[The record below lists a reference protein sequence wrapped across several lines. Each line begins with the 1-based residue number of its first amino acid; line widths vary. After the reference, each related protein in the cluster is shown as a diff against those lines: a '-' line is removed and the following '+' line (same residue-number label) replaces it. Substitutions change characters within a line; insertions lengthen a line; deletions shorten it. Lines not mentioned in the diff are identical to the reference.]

1 MIDLLLP
8 VAALGGLGLVFGGLL
23 GVAAKAFYVKKDERA
38 EQIVQLL
45 PGANCGGCGFAGCSA
60 MASALA
66 EGRAM
71 PSSCAVLKAE
81 QLQAISELMGLETAS
96 VEKRVAKVLCSGT
109 CSQAAVKYEYDGI
122 RDCVAAYRYG
132 GGEKACLY
140 GCSGYGSC
148 VRACKF
154 GAIQVVDGVA
164 QADPEKCVGCGSC
177 VSVCPKRLIELV
189 PVTQRTFVKCRS
201 REKGAVIKDICKAGC
216 IGCKICEKN
225 CPTGAVT
232 VTDNIASI
240 QYDICTNCGLCAEK
254 CPKKVIEFKQA
265 M

>member
-1 MIDLLLP
+1 
-8 VAALGGLGLVFGGLL
+8 
-23 GVAAKAFYVKKDERA
+23 
-38 EQIVQLL
+38 
-45 PGANCGGCGFAGCSA
+45 
-60 MASALA
+60 
-66 EGRAM
+66 
-71 PSSCAVLKAE
+71 
-81 QLQAISELMGLETAS
+81 
-96 VEKRVAKVLCSGT
+96 
-109 CSQAAVKYEYDGI
+109 
-122 RDCVAAYRYG
+122 
-132 GGEKACLY
+132 
-140 GCSGYGSC
+140 
-148 VRACKF
+148 
-154 GAIQVVDGVA
+154 
-164 QADPEKCVGCGSC
+164 
-177 VSVCPKRLIELV
+177 PKRLIELV